1 MKHRKYSIWYF
12 QNKYNFLLYLTK
24 MSKIPISR
32 AMAAI
37 TNATAF
43 GDLFEFR
50 RQIDSNISPS
60 VGVQSKTPAAK

>member
-1 MKHRKYSIWYF
+1 
-12 QNKYNFLLYLTK
+12 